1 MPDTDQNIALL
12 RQLVEESAGHR
23 LKTSTDFSLLSE
35 EIRNRLGQTLG
46 VSTLK
51 RIWGY
56 IGGYATTREGTL
68 NILSRFVGFPD
79 WNTFVADY
87 CGQDAM
93 QSSHRVVTDVLT
105 TEGMEEGAVVEVC
118 WNPNRRC
125 LFRHLGGGR
134 FVVVESQ
141 NAKVQVDDTFQCACF
156 TLAEPL
162 YVTHLVHDGQTSDLF
177 VMGKKGGLT
186 SVKVKP

>member
-23 LKTSTDFSLLSE
+23 LKTSTDFSLLSD
-35 EIRNRLGQTLG
+35 EIQNRLGRTLG
-46 VSTLK
+46 TSTLK

-56 IGGYATTREGTL
+56 IGGYATTRVDTL
-68 NILSRFVGFPD
+68 DILARFTGFPD

-87 CGQDAM
+87 CGQEAM
-93 QSSHRVVTDVLT
+93 QSSHRVITDVLT
-105 TEGMEEGAVVEVC
+105 AEGMEENAVVEVC

-125 LFRHLGGGR
+125 LFRYLGGGR
-134 FVVVESQ
+134 FVVVESH
-141 NAKVQVDDTFQCACF
+141 NAKVQEGNTFQCACF
-156 TLAEPL
+156 TLSEPL
-162 YVTHLVHDGQTSDLF
+162 YVTHLVHAGQTSDLF

-186 SVKVKP
+186 SIKVV